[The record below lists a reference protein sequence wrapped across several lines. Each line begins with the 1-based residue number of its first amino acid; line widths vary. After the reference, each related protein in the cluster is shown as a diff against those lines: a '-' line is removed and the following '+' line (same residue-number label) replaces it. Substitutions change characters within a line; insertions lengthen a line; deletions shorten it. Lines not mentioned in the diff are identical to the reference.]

1 MGVQEGE
8 EITLRYLPFTVEEP
22 RCAKIKKYFFSF
34 VGNEIAFFQ
43 EIHHN
48 HGEVGVQVPVS
59 SLPEGGG
66 GNGRGIRPPQ
76 SLGRDARPEMPRA
89 EVSGAF
95 GGAVEEVP
103 PPRGGRRRR
112 VENVLEVQPMQGVD
126 DGGSGGKVCTLG
138 RESMYFFFSKQ
149 TKKNKLRKG

>member
-22 RCAKIKKYFFSF
+22 RCVKVKKELFLF
-34 VGNEIAFFQ
+34 VGNEIAFPQ

-48 HGEVGVQVPVS
+48 HGEVGVQVSVS

-89 EVSGAF
+89 EVSGTF
-95 GGAVEEVP
+95 GGAVEEVL

-126 DGGSGGKVCTLG
+126 DGGSGGKVCKLG
-138 RESMYFFFSKQ
+138 RESMVFFLEAN
-149 TKKNKLRKG
+149 KKTKLRKG